1 MTSLPTESNTP
12 LRAIRSFVLRTGRL
26 TKGQEQAIATGW
38 STLGIDEGMSTL
50 ELGSLFPNPAP
61 VIFEIG
67 FGNGETL
74 AQMAK
79 AMPNYNFIGV
89 EVHTPGVG
97 HLLQLIQRD
106 QLTNLRVMN
115 TDAVEIL
122 KNRIAPASLERVQVF
137 FPDPWHKKRHN
148 KRRIIQPEFIEL
160 VVSRLTSSG
169 TVHLA
174 TDWEPYAEHM
184 AEVLDANTN
193 LKRLQPHSPFIE
205 RPEFRPLT
213 KFEQRGQRLG
223 HGVWDLLYK
232 CT

>member
-1 MTSLPTESNTP
+1 MTTTPDSTTP

-26 TKGQEQAIATGW
+26 TKGQEHAIETGW
-38 STLGIDEGMSTL
+38 ATLGIDEGSEVL
-50 ELGSLFPNPAP
+50 NYSELFKNDFP

-79 AMPNYNFIGV
+79 AMPQYNFIGV

-97 HLLQLIQRD
+97 HLIQIIQRE

-122 KNRIAPASLERVQVF
+122 KQRITPESLERVQIF

-148 KRRIIQPEFIEL
+148 KRRIVQPEFMEL
-160 VVSRLTSSG
+160 AVSRLTPTG
-169 TVHLA
+169 TIHLA
-174 TDWEPYAEHM
+174 TDWEPYAQHM
-184 AEVLDANTN
+184 AEVLDSNPN
-193 LKRLQPHSPFIE
+193 LKRLQEDSPFIE

-223 HGVWDLLYK
+223 HGVWDLMYK
-232 CT
+232 RA